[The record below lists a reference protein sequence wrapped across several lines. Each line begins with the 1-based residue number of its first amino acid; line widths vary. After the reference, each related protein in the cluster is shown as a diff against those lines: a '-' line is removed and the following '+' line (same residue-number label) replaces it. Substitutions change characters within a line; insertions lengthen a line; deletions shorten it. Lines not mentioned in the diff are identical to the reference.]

1 MLFKK
6 AFSEVLQSSLFFS
19 DILSTYNRI
28 FVIGVQKSDRYLNK
42 NQVSVAIR
50 RYKSLSG
57 KHQSLSSSSPYYNI
71 CKTFC
76 IRTLLSLSAY
86 PCVSILHGHFFVFC
100 GSSTLPSFFSMFSLL
115 QISCTSNSF
124 TSLSTSLCTCHP
136 SSSSSAGCTKWKSSF

>member
-6 AFSEVLQSSLFFS
+6 AFSKVLQSSLFFS

-42 NQVSVAIR
+42 NQVSVAIS
-50 RYKSLSG
+50 RYRSLSG

-71 CKTFC
+71 YRKSC
-76 IRTLLSLSAY
+76 IRTLLSQSAY
-86 PCVSILHGHFFVFC
+86 PCVSILHGHFCV
-100 GSSTLPSFFSMFSLL
+100 LWQQHLALLFSMFSLL
-115 QISCTSNSF
+115 QISCTSNCF